1 MGYPM
6 VDTLDGYQ
14 AEAEKFAKYSRDEP
28 IVYNALK
35 LVSEAGEV
43 AGKLGKAIGHNGG
56 LVYQSELALET
67 GDVLWHLTLLASE
80 IGLRLSD
87 IANMN
92 LDKLAGRDERG
103 TIVGNGD
110 HR

>member
-1 MGYPM
+1 MGYPA
-6 VDTLDGYQ
+6 VDTLNGYQ
-14 AEAEKFAKYSRDEP
+14 AEAEKFAKYDRSCG
-28 IVYNALK
+28 IIYNGLK
-35 LVSEAGEV
+35 LASEAGEV
-43 AGKLGKAIGHNGG
+43 AGRIGKALGHNNGNQDQG
-56 LVYQSELALET
+56 ELALEM

-92 LDKLAGRDERG
+92 LDKLAGRAERG
-103 TIVGNGD
+103 TIAGNGD